1 MATNNK
7 IYDEKK
13 LKITYTGNVDG
24 KFRGIHTIIEA
35 ANLLKDNTNVEFN
48 IVGDGIY
55 LEEYKNKA
63 SKLKLKNINFLGR
76 LPHKQLIEFLKS
88 QNLGIVPHIKSD
100 VIEYTIPN
108 KIFDYMAQSLP
119 VIVSSAKPLKRIVE
133 ETDCGYIF
141 EAENAKSLTNT
152 IIYILNNKNEL
163 LIKGTN
169 GYHSIK
175 NKYNWE
181 EDQKILFQII
191 QKILN

>member
-1 MATNNK
+1 
-7 IYDEKK
+7 
-13 LKITYTGNVDG
+13 
-24 KFRGIHTIIEA
+24 
-35 ANLLKDNTNVEFN
+35 
-48 IVGDGIY
+48 
-55 LEEYKNKA
+55 
-63 SKLKLKNINFLGR
+63 
-76 LPHKQLIEFLKS
+76 
-88 QNLGIVPHIKSD
+88 
-100 VIEYTIPN
+100 
-108 KIFDYMAQSLP
+108 MAQSLP